1 MAEGATFFADL
12 SIVVAVTAV
21 VGLLFS
27 RWNLPLTVG
36 YILAGIIVGPHFGP
50 ALIANEASI
59 RMLSD
64 LGVMFLM
71 FSIGLG
77 FSFRKVRQLGG
88 AVIFPAVWD
97 VAFMVVGGFCV
108 GKLLGWG
115 PLECFLLGL
124 ILCDS
129 STSIAAKTLE
139 SLGWLGR
146 RFADSTFAIALIEDV
161 LAILLIAVLNGITG
175 GLGGAEAGW
184 GALMLDIGKQLGVLA
199 LFLVGVTVIG
209 ILLGP
214 RLMNWVTK
222 KFGDEIVLMTA
233 LGICCAVSCLAQN
246 GLNLSLVVGAFLAG
260 AILSEAR
267 SRTRIG
273 RVVSPVTNLFGAV
286 FFVSVGLQ
294 VDPAA
299 LWANCG
305 TIVFVTLAMIALKL
319 VNNTVAC
326 LLVGEEP
333 RDAFKVGL
341 GMGQVAEFSFIIA
354 GIAIGSG
361 GGHALTERPLYQ
373 IAVGVALLCTATNPY
388 LLRASDKLYALVGR
402 AFPPRLHDLL
412 HWYRRWI
419 ANLASHQTEGGGSA
433 LAHLRGRAVIL
444 GLQLAMIMVIFAA
457 VYLVAT
463 IPTVRAA
470 VGDLDGLTHLLPL
483 GGLACAAVALA
494 LAAPALWAAGHT
506 WGEIVRHAADE
517 PFAGEVHG
525 LHPVRKFV
533 RDVLKFA
540 GWTLLGGYVA
550 MLCAGFVPAIWWVV
564 PLLLVLSF
572 YIVRFSDRFREQYKT
587 SHDTLRLAF
596 DVNALPPEEPVT
608 INALAVHTETFILPA
623 NAAVDGQTLGDLDL
637 RKRTG
642 AAVISVSSRQGGLNV
657 SPGRDTLLHAGDSL
671 ILVGSDVEIEQALA
685 LLGQCVK
692 PNANA

>member
-1 MAEGATFFADL
+1 MAEGVTFFADL
-12 SIVVAVTAV
+12 SIVVTVAAL

-36 YILAGIIVGPHFGP
+36 YILAGMIVGPSLGP
-50 ALIANEASI
+50 ALIKNEASI

-88 AVIFPAVWD
+88 AVVFPAVWD
-97 VAFMVVGGFCV
+97 VAFMVIGGFCV
-108 GKLLGWG
+108 GRVLGWG

-161 LAILLIAVLNGITG
+161 LAILLIAVLNGVTG
-175 GLGGAEAGW
+175 GLGGGNGADW
-184 GALMLDIGKQLGVLA
+184 GSLMLDIGKQLGVLA

-209 ILLGP
+209 ILAAP
-214 RLMNWVTK
+214 RLMNYVTER
-222 KFGDEIVLMTA
+222 FGDEIVLMTA

-267 SRTRIG
+267 SRTRVG

-286 FFVSVGLQ
+286 FFISVGLQ

-299 LWANCG
+299 LWANAG
-305 TIVFVTLAMIALKL
+305 TIVFITLAMIALKL

-361 GGHALTERPLYQ
+361 GGHPLTERPLYQ

-388 LLRASDKLYALVGR
+388 LLRASDRLYALVGR

-419 ANLASHQTEGGGSA
+419 ANLATRQSEGGQSA
-433 LAHLRGRAVIL
+433 LAHIRGHVVIL
-444 GLQLAMIMVIFAA
+444 GLQLAMILIVFAA

-463 IPTVRAA
+463 IPA
-470 VGDLDGLTHLLPL
+470 VDEVIRRLDGLIRFLPL
-483 GGLACAAVALA
+483 GGVACAVAA
-494 LAAPALWAAGHT
+494 LILSAPGLWAAGHT
-506 WGEIVRHAADE
+506 WSEIVRHAAEE

-525 LHPVRKFV
+525 LHRVRGFV
-533 RDVLKFA
+533 KTLLKVV
-540 GWTLLGGYVA
+540 GWTLLAVYVA
-550 MLCAGFVPAIWWVV
+550 MLCSGFVSASWLLALLILAAGFYVV
-564 PLLLVLSF
+564 R
-572 YIVRFSDRFREQYKT
+572 YNGRFRVQYKE
-587 SHDTLRLAF
+587 SHETLREAF
-596 DVNALPPEEPVT
+596 DVNALPPEEPVS
-608 INALAVHTETFILPA
+608 ISALAVHTETVTLPA
-623 NAAVDGQTLGDLDL
+623 RAAVGGKTLGELDL
-637 RKRTG
+637 RKQTG

-657 SPGRDTLLHAGDSL
+657 SPGRDTLLRPGDSL
-671 ILVGSDVEIEQALA
+671 ILVGSDAELEKALA
-685 LLGQCVK
+685 LLTHR
-692 PNANA
+692 A